1 MTARASAWLLLR
13 LGDLLQDR
21 HFSER
26 EVGLDLGE
34 VVVQSAVQVVGGE
47 VGQDIVRGDQK
58 GDCCRLSFFV
68 RGIGG
73 MGNGI
78 LGGGFLERVG
88 DAVGVPGLL
97 QGRDL
102 MGSARSVR
110 LG

>member
-1 MTARASAWLLLR
+1 
-13 LGDLLQDR
+13 
-21 HFSER
+21 
-26 EVGLDLGE
+26 
-34 VVVQSAVQVVGGE
+34 
-47 VGQDIVRGDQK
+47 
-58 GDCCRLSFFV
+58 
-68 RGIGG
+68 